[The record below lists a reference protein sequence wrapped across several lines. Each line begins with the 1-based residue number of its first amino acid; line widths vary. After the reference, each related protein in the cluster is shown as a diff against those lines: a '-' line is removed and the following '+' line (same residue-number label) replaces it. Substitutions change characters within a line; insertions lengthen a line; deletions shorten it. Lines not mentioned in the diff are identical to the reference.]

1 MEPRLSRS
9 EERALDRQERIR
21 AVRSRQRIQRA
32 PKRLRSEEWALGG
45 RGQIRAV
52 PSRQRIQQVP
62 RRLRSEEW
70 ALGRRGRIRAVP
82 SRRRIRRV
90 PRRSRS
96 EERALDRQGRIPAPW
111 EHPIRGAWAATEQRS
126 MAETLQGCRIPEPHR
141 SSLCRTQVALLRTQE
156 GDSNRRT
163 KTTKIKITD
172 FCFISLGYRGE
183 PCHHRQLASRSYRR
197 LDGCRVH
204 TCHGSDDSDPSGP
217 TTTLRG
223 RSASIPAADR
233 KPVLIQRSNRRRTSI
248 LRRHIARSCRDRRE
262 SCEPVGPTE
271 RLCSGSRGERCFYRW
286 PALWRRHAL
295 YKKCR

>member
-21 AVRSRQRIQRA
+21 AVRSRQRIHRV
-32 PKRLRSEEWALGG
+32 PKRSRSEEWALD
-45 RGQIRAV
+45 RQERIRAV
-52 PSRQRIQQVP
+52 PSRQ
-62 RRLRSEEW
+62 
-70 ALGRRGRIRAVP
+70 
-82 SRRRIRRV
+82 RIRRV

-172 FCFISLGYRGE
+172 FCFISLGYRGSL
-183 PCHHRQLASRSYRR
+183 PRLSACKSQLS
-197 LDGCRVH
+197 
-204 TCHGSDDSDPSGP
+204 
-217 TTTLRG
+217 
-223 RSASIPAADR
+223 PA
-233 KPVLIQRSNRRRTSI
+233 
-248 LRRHIARSCRDRRE
+248 
-262 SCEPVGPTE
+262 
-271 RLCSGSRGERCFYRW
+271 
-286 PALWRRHAL
+286 
-295 YKKCR
+295 